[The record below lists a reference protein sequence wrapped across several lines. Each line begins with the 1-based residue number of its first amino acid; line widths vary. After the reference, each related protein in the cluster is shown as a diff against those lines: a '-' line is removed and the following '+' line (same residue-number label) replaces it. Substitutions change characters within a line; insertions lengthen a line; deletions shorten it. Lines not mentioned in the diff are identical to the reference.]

1 MKKLQKQRAGFTLI
15 EMMVVAAIIII
26 LASVAFLSVSAY
38 LNKAKSLKVTVSVN
52 ASSFAKKNVN
62 LNSNFVDLGY

>member
-1 MKKLQKQRAGFTLI
+1 MKKLQKRRAGFTLI

-38 LNKAKSLKVTVSVN
+38 LNKAKSLNVTVSVN